1 MHHWT
6 IDEEEPKVMLTM
18 SNSMDK
24 QSLKTNPIPMLLQK
38 ERDCRESMDSTR
50 PFASPTSL
58 KSSLKAFIIYID
70 ETSRTKNNPT
80 SIKTV
85 PRQKLICKFW
95 LLFDWSK
102 VNWKVYWTTVK
113 IIHILLSFKLFF
125 CTNDHE
131 FENKLQTLNR
141 ILYFKLYFSLV

>member
-1 MHHWT
+1 
-6 IDEEEPKVMLTM
+6 MLTIA
-18 SNSMDK
+18 NSMDK

-85 PRQKLICKFW
+85 PRQKLICKF
-95 LLFDWSK
+95 
-102 VNWKVYWTTVK
+102 
-113 IIHILLSFKLFF
+113 
-125 CTNDHE
+125 
-131 FENKLQTLNR
+131 
-141 ILYFKLYFSLV
+141 